1 MSLPVLHT
9 QTHLEGLNHLHIM
22 SPDLAQIDASIHQ
35 LLGQLNQ
42 EGLLDDQFSQLRQLQ
57 DEGNP
62 DFVQEVVELYFE
74 DSTSKLEKLST
85 KLQDDSPD
93 YNAIDQLV
101 HQFKGS
107 SASFGAQAIAQA
119 CSKFRELCQQE
130 DRFSCQALLRHISA
144 SFQALKSRLDLFLQL
159 EAQRKQL
166 GAFS

>member
-1 MSLPVLHT
+1 MNQS
-9 QTHLEGLNHLHIM
+9 
-22 SPDLAQIDASIHQ
+22 LAQIEASIQQ
-35 LLGQLNQ
+35 LLGQLSQ

-57 DEGNP
+57 DESNP

-74 DSTSKLEKLST
+74 DSASKLEKLST

-93 YNAIDQLV
+93 YTGIDQLV

-130 DRFSCQALLRHISA
+130 DRSSCLELLQHIFA
-144 SFQALKSRLDLFLQL
+144 SFQALKSRLVVFSQL
-159 EAQRKQL
+159 EAQQKLL
-166 GAFS
+166 GLYST